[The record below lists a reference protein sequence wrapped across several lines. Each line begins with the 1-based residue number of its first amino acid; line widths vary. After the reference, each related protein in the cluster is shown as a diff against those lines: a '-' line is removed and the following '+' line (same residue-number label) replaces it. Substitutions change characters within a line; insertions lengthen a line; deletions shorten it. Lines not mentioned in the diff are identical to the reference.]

1 MEIDM
6 AWGVD
11 EVEHVWLF
19 LGLVDHGDGR
29 GLDSDAPLPFE
40 IHGIEELLFRLTG
53 GDGASQLHEA
63 VGQGALAVIDMG
75 DDGEVSDVVG
85 IHIIIVS
92 VLSASGQRVTPTV

>member
-11 EVEHVWLF
+11 EVEHVWAILE
-19 LGLVDHGDGR
+19 LVRHGDDG
-29 GLDSDAPLPFE
+29 GFDGDASLSFE
-40 IHGIEELLFRLTG
+40 VHGIKELILRLAG
-53 GDGASQLHEA
+53 GDGAGQLHET

-85 IHIIIVS
+85 FYHTIIS
-92 VLSASGQRVTPTV
+92 VFANKWPKG